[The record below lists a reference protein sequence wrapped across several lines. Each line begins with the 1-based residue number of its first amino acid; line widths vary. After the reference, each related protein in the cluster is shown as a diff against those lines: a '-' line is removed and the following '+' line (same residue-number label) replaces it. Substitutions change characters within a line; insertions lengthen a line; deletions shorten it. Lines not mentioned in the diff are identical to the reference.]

1 MWVDIF
7 VLFVG
12 FDRVSSFLFARFAH
26 TVAIS
31 DLRLTNPTHPPSAKS
46 LTPLIYPS
54 ECRNRGT
61 SYRGR
66 LMVNV
71 KYRVNGG
78 EWVGSVR
85 EAGGVP
91 VMVKVRV
98 KSRTNL

>member
-1 MWVDIF
+1 
-7 VLFVG
+7 
-12 FDRVSSFLFARFAH
+12 
-26 TVAIS
+26 
-31 DLRLTNPTHPPSAKS
+31 
-46 LTPLIYPS
+46 
-54 ECRNRGT
+54 
-61 SYRGR
+61 
-66 LMVNV
+66 MVNV